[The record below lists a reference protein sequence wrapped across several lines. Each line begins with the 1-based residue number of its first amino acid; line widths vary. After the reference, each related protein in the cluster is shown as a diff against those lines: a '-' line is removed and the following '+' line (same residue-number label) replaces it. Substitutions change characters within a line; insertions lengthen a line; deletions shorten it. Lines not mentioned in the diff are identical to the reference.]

1 MRAKRAIIVS
11 QKARH
16 IARLAQILRRAK
28 GARLRTTAI
37 KAMSISAPFIRRP
50 VGTSLLAAALL
61 LSGILAFNLLPVA
74 SLPRVDFPVISV
86 GASLPGADP
95 QTMASA
101 VATPLERQFGR
112 ISGVNQMT
120 SSSQLGSTGITLQFD
135 LNRNI
140 DAAARDVQAA
150 INAARSQL
158 PANLPSNPTYRKANP
173 ADAPILILALTSDT
187 VPVARLYDTSDS
199 ILAQKLSQV
208 DGVGQVFTWG
218 SAPPAVRAEV
228 NPMLLN
234 KFGVGLDTVRNALN
248 LANAN
253 QAKGQV
259 SSGDVNWTFTDNDQL
274 FTADQYRPLIVA
286 YHNGGPVR
294 LGDVADVQD
303 SVADVRNIG
312 LANGKPGVLVVIF
325 RQPAANVI
333 ETVDRVRALMPYLQ
347 SSISPAI
354 KLAVVSDRTLTVR
367 ASVKDIEST
376 LLISI
381 VLVILV
387 VFVFLRTVRAT
398 VIPSIAVPL
407 SLVGTFGGMYLLDY
421 SLDNLSLMALAI
433 STGFV
438 VDDAIVVLENITR
451 YVEQGMGAVQAA
463 FKGAAEIGF
472 TVLSMSLSLVAVFI
486 PLLMMGGIVGRL
498 FREFAVTLSIAIG
511 VSLLVSLTTTP
522 TMCAK
527 FLRPSEPNQRHNAV
541 YRSSEWLFET
551 LLATYRHALKWVLA
565 HQPVTLLVT
574 ILVACLSVYLYI
586 IVPKGFF
593 PQQDTGRLQGSV
605 QAAQDISFQAMS
617 GKMEQFV
624 KIILKDPAVATA
636 VGFAGGGGATNQGRF
651 FVMLKP
657 LEQRGQ
663 CTTPHFWN
671 PCYFSADDVINRLRG
686 KLAVVPGATLFLQVQ
701 QDLTIG
707 GRYGQAQH
715 QYTIQGEDLNELNNW
730 GPLLLQKM
738 RSLPELR
745 DVNTDQQDRGLQA
758 QLVIDRDT
766 ASRLGIAAQDIDNAL
781 YDAFG
786 QRQVSTMYRPLNQY
800 HVVMEVA
807 PEYQQTTEALQ
818 NIYLRSTSGTPIP
831 LAAFTHFVPSNI
843 PLAVNHQS
851 QFPSVTISFNLA
863 PGVSLGQAT
872 LAIEKVQRS
881 IGFPA
886 TIQASFQGTAAAFKD
901 SLSSEPVLILTALIT
916 VYIVLGMLY
925 ESYIHPITILSTLP
939 SAGVGALLALLLTH
953 NELNVIGT
961 IGIILLIGLVKKNAI
976 MMIDVALEVERTQ
989 GKKPAEAIYEACIL
1003 RFRPIMMTTMAA
1015 LLGGLP
1021 LALGTGTGS
1030 ELHRPLG
1037 ITIVGGLAVSQLLTL
1052 FTTPVVYV
1060 YLDRLRLALRG
1071 GADETLPQTGPPGPP
1086 RHSPAH

>member
-1 MRAKRAIIVS
+1 
-11 QKARH
+11 
-16 IARLAQILRRAK
+16 
-28 GARLRTTAI
+28 
-37 KAMSISAPFIRRP
+37 
-50 VGTSLLAAALL
+50 
-61 LSGILAFNLLPVA
+61 
-74 SLPRVDFPVISV
+74 
-86 GASLPGADP
+86 
-95 QTMASA
+95 
-101 VATPLERQFGR
+101 
-112 ISGVNQMT
+112 MT
-120 SSSQLGSTGITLQFD
+120 SSSQLGSTAIALQFD

-140 DAAARDVQAA
+140 DAAGRDVQAA

-158 PANLPSNPTYRKANP
+158 PSNLPSNPTYRKINP
-173 ADAPILILALTSDT
+173 ADAPIIILALTSDT
-187 VPVARLYDTSDS
+187 IPVARLYDTSDS
-199 ILAQKLSQV
+199 ILAQKLAQV
-208 DGVGQVFTWG
+208 NGVGQVFTYG

-234 KFGVGLDTVRNALN
+234 KLGVGLDTVRNALN
-248 LANAN
+248 LANSN
-253 QAKGQV
+253 QAKGEV
-259 SSGDVNWTFTDNDQL
+259 ANATTNWTFTNNDQL
-274 FTADQYRPLIVA
+274 FTADEYRPLIVA

-294 LGDVADVQD
+294 VGDVADVQD
-303 SVADVRNIG
+303 SVADVHNLG

-325 RQPAANVI
+325 RQPDANII
-333 ETVDRVRALMPYLQ
+333 ETVDRVRALMPYLR

-354 KLAVVSDRTLTVR
+354 KLQVVMDRTVTVR

-407 SLVGTFGGMYLLDY
+407 SLVGTFGGMYLLGY

-451 YVEQGMGAVQAA
+451 YVEQGMDAVQAA

-472 TVLSMSLSLVAVFI
+472 TVISMSVSLVAVFI

-527 FLRPSEPNQRHNAV
+527 FLRPDHSNGKHNV
-541 YRSSEWLFET
+541 FYRASEWFFDT
-551 LLATYRHALKWVLA
+551 LLAIYRRSLTWVLR
-565 HQPVTLLVT
+565 HQPVTLAVT
-574 ILVACLSVYLYI
+574 ILVACLSVYLYAK
-586 IVPKGFF
+586 VPKGFF
-593 PQQDTGRLQGSV
+593 PQQDAGRLSGQV

-617 GKMEQFV
+617 GKMEQFLNIV
-624 KIILKDPAVATA
+624 MQDPAVDTT

-657 LEQRGQ
+657 LDQRSP
-663 CTTPHFWN
+663 CPTRHFWQSCPN
-671 PCYFSADDVINRLRG
+671 VTADDVINRLRD
-686 KLAVVPGATLFLQVQ
+686 KLDVVPGATLFLQAS

-707 GRYGQAQH
+707 GRLGAAQY
-715 QYTIQGEDLNELNNW
+715 QYTLQGEDLNELNTW
-730 GPLLLQKM
+730 APLLFEKV
-738 RSLPELR
+738 RNLPELR
-745 DVNTDQQDRGLQA
+745 DVNTDQQDKGLQA
-758 QLVIDRDT
+758 ELVIDRDT
-766 ASRLGIAAQDIDNAL
+766 AGRLGVQAQDIDNAL

-818 NIYLRSTSGTPIP
+818 NIYLRSSSGTPIP
-831 LAAFTHFVPSNI
+831 LAAFTRFVPSNT

-851 QFPSVTISFNLA
+851 QYPSVTISFNLA
-863 PGVSLGQAT
+863 PGVALGQAT
-872 LAIEKVQRS
+872 LAIDQAQRS
-881 IGFPA
+881 IHFPS
-886 TIQASFQGTAAAFKD
+886 TISASFQGTAAAFKD
-901 SLSSEPVLILTALIT
+901 SLSSEPLLILTALIT

-939 SAGVGALLALLLTH
+939 SAGVGALLALILTH

-989 GKKPAEAIYEACIL
+989 GKKPAEAIYDACLL

-1021 LALGTGTGS
+1021 LALSTGTGS

-1037 ITIVGGLAVSQLLTL
+1037 ITIVGGLIVSQALTL

-1060 YLDRLRLALRG
+1060 YLDRFRLLLRG
-1071 GADETLPQTGPPGPP
+1071 GEHSPLSIGSQP
-1086 RHSPAH
+1086 SPAHSAD

>member
-1 MRAKRAIIVS
+1 
-11 QKARH
+11 
-16 IARLAQILRRAK
+16 
-28 GARLRTTAI
+28 
-37 KAMSISAPFIRRP
+37 MSISSPFIRRP
-50 VGTSLLAAALL
+50 IGTSLLAAALL
-61 LSGILAFNLLPVA
+61 LSGILAFNYLPVA
-74 SLPRVDFPVISV
+74 SLPRVDFPVIQI

-112 ISGVNQMT
+112 ISAVNQMT
-120 SSSQLGSTGITLQFD
+120 STSQLGSTSIVLQFD

-140 DAAARDVQAA
+140 DAAGRDVQAA
-150 INAARSQL
+150 INAARGQL

-173 ADAPILILALTSDT
+173 ADAPIMILALTSDT
-187 VPVARLYDTSDS
+187 ETVPQLYDAADS
-199 ILAQKLSQV
+199 ILSQKLAQV
-208 DGVGQVFTWG
+208 AGVGQVFVGG
-218 SAPPAVRAEV
+218 SAQPGVRAEL

-234 KFGVGLDTVRNALN
+234 KLGVGLDTVRNALN

-259 SSGDVNWTFTDNDQL
+259 ANQTTSWTLSDNDQL

-286 YHNGGPVR
+286 YNNGGPVR
-294 LGDVADVQD
+294 LGDVADVED
-303 SVADVRNIG
+303 SVIDVRNIG
-312 LANGKPGVLVVIF
+312 LLGGSDDKAHGTGGKPSVLIIVF
-325 RQPAANVI
+325 RQPGANII
-333 ETVDRVRALMPYLQ
+333 ETVDRVVALMPFLQ

-354 KLAVVSDRTLTVR
+354 KLTIALDRTITVR
-367 ASVKDIEST
+367 ASVKDIEFT
-376 LLISI
+376 LLLSI

-387 VFVFLRTVRAT
+387 VFAFLRTVRAT
-398 VIPSIAVPL
+398 IIPSIAVPL
-407 SLVGTFGGMYLLDY
+407 SLVGTFGGMYLLGY

-451 YVEQGMGAVQAA
+451 YVERGMDAVQAA

-472 TVLSMSLSLVAVFI
+472 TVVSMSLSLVAVFI

-527 FLRPSEPNQRHNAV
+527 FLRPPAKDEKRNYF
-541 YRSSEWLFET
+541 YRASEWVFDKT
-551 LLATYRHALKWVLA
+551 LLIYRHALRWVLDY
-565 HQPVTLLVT
+565 QLVTLVVT
-574 ILVACLSVYLYI
+574 ILVAVLSGYLYY

-605 QAAQDISFQAMS
+605 QAAQDISFQAMR
-617 GKMEQFV
+617 GKMERYV
-624 KIILKDPAVATA
+624 EIVMKDPAVNTI
-636 VGFAGGGGATNQGRF
+636 VGFAGGNTVSNQGRF
-651 FVMLKP
+651 FIMLKP
-657 LEQRGQ
+657 LAERGQ
-663 CTTPHFWN
+663 CPPHHFWQ
-671 PCYFSADDVINRLRG
+671 PCPNVTADNVINRLRG
-686 KLAVVPGATLFLQVQ
+686 KLAVVPGATLYLQSA

-707 GRYGQAQH
+707 GRQSNAQY
-715 QYTIQGEDLNELNNW
+715 QYTLQGEDLNELNSW
-730 GPLLLQKM
+730 APQLLAKM
-738 RSLPELR
+738 RVLQELR

-766 ASRLGIAAQDIDNAL
+766 AGRLGVAAQDVDNAL

-786 QRQVSTMYRPLNQY
+786 QRQVSTIYRPLNQY

-807 PEYQQTTEALQ
+807 PEFQQTTEALQ
-818 NIYLRSTSGTPIP
+818 NIYLRSTLGTPIP
-831 LAAFTHFVPSNI
+831 LAAFTHFTPSNI

-872 LAIEKVQRS
+872 QAIQAAQSS

-886 TIQASFQGTAAAFKD
+886 TIQASFQGTAAAFQD
-901 SLSSEPVLILTALIT
+901 SLSNELVLIITALVT
-916 VYIVLGMLY
+916 VYIVLGILY
-925 ESYIHPITILSTLP
+925 ESYIHPITILSTIP
-939 SAGVGALLALLLTH
+939 SAGVGALLALIVTH

-989 GKKPAEAIYEACIL
+989 GKKPVDAIYEACLL

-1037 ITIVGGLAVSQLLTL
+1037 LTIVGGLIVSQALTL

-1071 GADETLPQTGPPGPP
+1071 GENLSLSGSPGP
-1086 RHSPAH
+1086 SPAQAD

>member
-1 MRAKRAIIVS
+1 
-11 QKARH
+11 
-16 IARLAQILRRAK
+16 
-28 GARLRTTAI
+28 
-37 KAMSISAPFIRRP
+37 
-50 VGTSLLAAALL
+50 
-61 LSGILAFNLLPVA
+61 
-74 SLPRVDFPVISV
+74 
-86 GASLPGADP
+86 
-95 QTMASA
+95 
-101 VATPLERQFGR
+101 
-112 ISGVNQMT
+112 
-120 SSSQLGSTGITLQFD
+120 
-135 LNRNI
+135 
-140 DAAARDVQAA
+140 VQAA
-150 INAARSQL
+150 INAARGQL
-158 PANLPSNPTYRKANP
+158 PTNLPSNPTYRKINP
-173 ADAPILILALTSDT
+173 ADAPIMILALTSDT
-187 VPVARLYDTSDS
+187 IPIARLYDTSDS

-208 DGVGQVFTWG
+208 NGVGQVFTYG

-234 KFGVGLDTVRNALN
+234 KLGVGLDTVRNGLN
-248 LANAN
+248 LANSN
-253 QAKGQV
+253 QAKGSV
-259 SSGDVNWTFTDNDQL
+259 SNGTTTWTFNDNDQL
-274 FTADQYRPLIVA
+274 FTAEEYRPLIVA
-286 YHNGGPVR
+286 YNNGGPVR

-303 SVADVRNIG
+303 SVADVRNVG
-312 LANGKPGVLVVIF
+312 LANGKPGVLVIIF
-325 RQPAANVI
+325 RQPGANII
-333 ETVDRVRALMPYLQ
+333 ETVDRVRSLMPYLQ

-354 KLAVVSDRTLTVR
+354 KLEVVMDRTVTVR
-367 ASVKDIEST
+367 ASVKDIETT

-398 VIPSIAVPL
+398 IIPSISVPL
-407 SLVGTFGGMYLLDY
+407 SLVGTFGGMYLLGY

-438 VDDAIVVLENITR
+438 VDDAIVVLENIMR
-451 YVEQGMGAVQAA
+451 YVEHGMGAVQAA

-472 TVLSMSLSLVAVFI
+472 TVISMSVSLVAVFI
-486 PLLMMGGIVGRL
+486 PLLLMGGIVGRL

-527 FLRPSEPNQRHNAV
+527 FLRPSPPNEQHNV
-541 YRSSEWLFET
+541 FYRVSEWFFDK
-551 LLATYRHALKWVLA
+551 LLEIYRQSLKWVLA
-565 HQPVTLLVT
+565 HQPLTLAVT

-586 IVPKGFF
+586 KVPKGFF
-593 PQQDTGRLQGSV
+593 PQQDTGRLMGAV
-605 QAAQDISFQAMS
+605 QASQDISFQAMS
-617 GKMEQFV
+617 NKMEQFV
-624 KIILKDPAVATA
+624 TIVMKDPAVSTV

-651 FVMLKP
+651 FVMLKA
-657 LEQRGQ
+657 LEHRSPCQAR
-663 CTTPHFWN
+663 HFWQ
-671 PCYFSADDVINRLRG
+671 PCPQVTADDVINRLRDR
-686 KLAVVPGATLFLQVQ
+686 LAVVPGATLFLQSA

-707 GRYGQAQH
+707 GRFGQAQY
-715 QYTIQGEDLNELNNW
+715 QYTLQGEDLNELNKW
-730 GPLLLQKM
+730 SPVLFEKLRK
-738 RSLPELR
+738 LPELL
-745 DVNTDQQDRGLQA
+745 DVNTDQQDKGLQA

-766 ASRLGIAAQDIDNAL
+766 ASRLGVAAQDIDNAL

-807 PEYQQTTEALQ
+807 PQFQQTTESLQ
-818 NIYLRSTSGTPIP
+818 NIYLRSSTGTPIP
-831 LAAFTHFVPSNI
+831 LAAFTHFEPSNI

-863 PGVSLGQAT
+863 PGISLGQAT
-872 LAIEKVQRS
+872 LAIENAQRS

-901 SLSSEPVLILTALIT
+901 SLSSEKWLIITALVT

-925 ESYIHPITILSTLP
+925 ESYIHPITILSTIP

-976 MMIDVALEVERTQ
+976 MMIDVALDVERTQ
-989 GKKPAEAIYEACIL
+989 GKKPAEAIYEACLL

-1021 LALGTGTGS
+1021 LALGRGTGS
-1030 ELHRPLG
+1030 EMHRPLG
-1037 ITIVGGLAVSQLLTL
+1037 ITIVGGLIVSQALTL

-1060 YLDRLRLALRG
+1060 YLDRLRTALRG
-1071 GADETLPQTGPPGPP
+1071 DEDAPVAAHAAGLPKP
-1086 RHSPAH
+1086 SPAH

>member
-1 MRAKRAIIVS
+1 
-11 QKARH
+11 
-16 IARLAQILRRAK
+16 
-28 GARLRTTAI
+28 
-37 KAMSISAPFIRRP
+37 
-50 VGTSLLAAALL
+50 LAAALL
-61 LSGILAFNLLPVA
+61 LSGILAFNFLPVA
-74 SLPRVDFPVISV
+74 SLPRVDFPVIQV
-86 GASLPGADP
+86 QAALPGADP

-112 ISGVNQMT
+112 ISAVNQMT
-120 SSSQLGSTGITLQFD
+120 STSQLGSTSIVLQFD

-140 DAAARDVQAA
+140 DAAGRDVQAA

-187 VPVARLYDTSDS
+187 ETVPQMYDAADS

-208 DGVGQVFTWG
+208 SGVGQVFVG
-218 SAPPAVRAEV
+218 GAAQPAVRAEV
-228 NPMLLN
+228 NPTLLN
-234 KFGVGLDTVRNALN
+234 KLGVGLDTVRNALN

-253 QAKGQV
+253 QAKGAVADGTQT
-259 SSGDVNWTFTDNDQL
+259 WTLNADDQL
-274 FTADQYRPLIVA
+274 FTADRYRPLIMA
-286 YHNGGPVR
+286 YNNGAPVR
-294 LGDVADVQD
+294 LGDVADVED
-303 SVADVRNIG
+303 SVSDVRNLG
-312 LANGKPGVLVVIF
+312 LANGKPSVLIIVF
-325 RQPAANVI
+325 RQPGANII
-333 ETVDRVRALMPYLQ
+333 ETVDRVRSLMPYLQ

-354 KLAVVSDRTLTVR
+354 HLLIAMDRTITVR

-376 LLISI
+376 LVLSI
-381 VLVILV
+381 FLVILV
-387 VFVFLRTVRAT
+387 VFAFLRTVRAT
-398 VIPSIAVPL
+398 IIPSIAVPL
-407 SLVGTFGGMYLLDY
+407 SLVGTFGVMYLLGY

-472 TVLSMSLSLVAVFI
+472 TVLSMSISLVAVFI

-498 FREFAVTLSIAIG
+498 FREFAVTLSVAIG

-527 FLRPSEPNQRHNAV
+527 FLRPPKDERHNRF
-541 YRSSEWLFET
+541 YRASEWVFDKI
-551 LLATYRHALKWVLA
+551 LATYRVMLQWVLG
-565 HQPVTLLVT
+565 HQPVTLVVT

-593 PQQDTGRLQGSV
+593 PQQDTGRIMGSV
-605 QAAQDISFQAMS
+605 QAAQDISFQAMRD
-617 GKMEQFV
+617 KMERFV
-624 KIILKDPAVATA
+624 TIVMKDPAVSTI
-636 VGFAGGGGATNQGRF
+636 VGFAGGNTVSNQGRF
-651 FVMLKP
+651 FIMLKG
-657 LEQRGQ
+657 LEERGTCQ
-663 CTTPHFWN
+663 AKHFWQSCPN
-671 PCYFSADDVINRLRG
+671 VTADQVITRLRG
-686 KLAVVPGATLFLQVQ
+686 KLAVVPGATLYLQSA

-707 GRYGQAQH
+707 GRQSNAQY
-715 QYTIQGEDLNELNNW
+715 QYTLQGEDLNELNNW
-730 GPLLLQKM
+730 APRLLAQVRK
-738 RSLPELR
+738 LPELR
-745 DVNTDQQDRGLQA
+745 DVNTDQQDQGLQA

-766 ASRLGIAAQDIDNAL
+766 ASRLGVAAQDIDNAL

-807 PEYQQTTEALQ
+807 PQFQQTTEGLQ
-818 NIYLRSTSGTPIP
+818 NIYVRSSSGTPVP
-831 LAAFTHFVPSNI
+831 LAAFTHLAPSNT

-851 QFPSVTISFNLA
+851 QYPSVTISFNLA
-863 PGVSLGQAT
+863 PEISLGQAT
-872 LAIEKVQRS
+872 LAIESAERS
-881 IGFPA
+881 IGFPT
-886 TIQASFQGTAAAFKD
+886 TIEASFQGTAAAFQD

-916 VYIVLGMLY
+916 VYIVLGILY

-976 MMIDVALEVERTQ
+976 MMIDVALQVERTE
-989 GKKPAEAIYEACIL
+989 GKPPVEAIYDACIL

-1015 LLGGLP
+1015 LLGALP
-1021 LALGTGTGS
+1021 LALGRGTGS
-1030 ELHRPLG
+1030 EMHRPLG
-1037 ITIVGGLAVSQLLTL
+1037 ITIVGGLIVSQALTL
-1052 FTTPVVYV
+1052 FTTPVIYV

-1071 GADETLPQTGPPGPP
+1071 GEEKSLPEASSPGAP
-1086 RHSPAH
+1086 RPSPAH